1 MKNNNYDDFG
11 TDANGLTYTQDDKNL
26 TSSINNQSTVDI
38 FNIGKKESIED
49 LDEILAMNDF
59 FDQTGNQYSN
69 LASQG
74 INLKKRKGAV
84 K

>member
-1 MKNNNYDDFG
+1 MFDYDDFSIPTSKLTLKNNNNDDFG
-11 TDANGLTYTQDDKNL
+11 TDANGLTYTQDDENL

-59 FDQTGNQYSN
+59 FDQTGN
-69 LASQG
+69 
-74 INLKKRKGAV
+74 
-84 K
+84 

>member
-11 TDANGLTYTQDDKNL
+11 TDANGLTYTQDDENL